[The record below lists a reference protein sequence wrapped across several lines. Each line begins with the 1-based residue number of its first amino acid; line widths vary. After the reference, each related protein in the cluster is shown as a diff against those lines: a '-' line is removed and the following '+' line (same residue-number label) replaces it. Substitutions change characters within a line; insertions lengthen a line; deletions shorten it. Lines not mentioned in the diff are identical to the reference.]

1 MSKRHIQPPE
11 LFGSE
16 KLGFSQVVTSAPGTL
31 VFVSGQTALD
41 RDFHTVG
48 AGDLAAQAE
57 QALANLGDALSAAG
71 ASPADVTSL
80 RIYIAGYEPSHA
92 ALIGPS
98 LGRFFSGGPP
108 PAQTLLG
115 VQTLAMP
122 DLLIEIEATAV
133 VSD

>member
-1 MSKRHIQPPE
+1 MPKRHIQPPE

-16 KLGFSQVVTSAPGTL
+16 KLGFTQVVTSDPGTL

-41 RDFHTVG
+41 RDFRAVG
-48 AGDLAAQAE
+48 GADLAAQAE
-57 QALANLGDALSAAG
+57 QALANLADALSAAG

-80 RIYIAGYEPSHA
+80 RIYVAGYEPAHA
-92 ALIGPS
+92 ALLGPV
-98 LGRFFSGGPP
+98 LGRFFAGGPP

-115 VQTLAMP
+115 VQALAMP

-133 VSD
+133 ISK

>member
-1 MSKRHIQPPE
+1 MPKRHIQPPE

-16 KLGFSQVVTSAPGTL
+16 KLGFTQVVTSDPGTL
-31 VFVSGQTALD
+31 VFVSGQTAMN
-41 RDFHTVG
+41 REFRTVG
-48 AGDLAAQAE
+48 GTDLAAQAE

-80 RIYIAGYEPSHA
+80 RVYVAGYEPAHA
-92 ALIGPS
+92 AVIGPIF
-98 LGRFFSGGPP
+98 GRFFSDGPP

-122 DLLIEIEATAV
+122 ELLIEIEATAV
-133 VSD
+133 IAG